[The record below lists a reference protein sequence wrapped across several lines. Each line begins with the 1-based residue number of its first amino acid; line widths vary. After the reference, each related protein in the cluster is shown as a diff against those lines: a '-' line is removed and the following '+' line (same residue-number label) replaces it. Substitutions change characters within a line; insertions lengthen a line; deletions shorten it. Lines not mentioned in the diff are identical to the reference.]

1 MFNVTGPPSKRTYK
15 PPAGREISR
24 QRPYKDPYMPLS
36 QADYD
41 QWERESVV
49 SAWSMGDDVRH
60 ILYDDVESSIVSD
73 IYVICY
79 GQS

>member
-1 MFNVTGPPSKRTYK
+1 MNVTGPPSKRTYK
-15 PPAGREISR
+15 PPAGRGLSR
-24 QRPYKDPYMPLS
+24 QRKCKDPYASLS

-49 SAWSMGDDVRH
+49 SDWSIGDDVRH

-73 IYVICY
+73 ICIICY
-79 GQS
+79 IQS